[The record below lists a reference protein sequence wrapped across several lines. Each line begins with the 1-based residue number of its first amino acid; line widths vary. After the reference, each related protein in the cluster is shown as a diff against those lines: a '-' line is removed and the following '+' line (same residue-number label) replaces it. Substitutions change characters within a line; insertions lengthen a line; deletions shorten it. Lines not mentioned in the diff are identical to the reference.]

1 MKSSVNTHSSIK
13 ARPSVGAKLSFGVKT
28 SGNNRPPVKRRSSA
42 EARSPVATR
51 SSADSRS
58 FRKAARL
65 LAALA
70 LAAFAFASSAARA
83 SAQERGRV
91 RLDGLDRLA
100 PKATDTVNVEVDGF
114 LIKLASKILS
124 DKDPDEKTVKE
135 IISGLRGVYVRSYEF
150 GKEGEYT
157 DADIAPVREQLRAPA
172 WTRLVGVRSHDG
184 GDDRAEIY
192 VATDAG
198 RVQGM
203 TIIVAE
209 AREITVI
216 NIVGDIDVDK
226 LKRLEGSLGIP
237 RIHVE
242 HKGST
247 AKQP

>member
-1 MKSSVNTHSSIK
+1 MKSSVNTRSSTS
-13 ARPSVGAKLSFGVKT
+13 ARPSVKT
-28 SGNNRPPVKRRSSA
+28 RSSA
-42 EARSPVATR
+42 EARSSVAAR
-51 SSADSRS
+51 SSANSRP
-58 FRKAARL
+58 FMKASARL

-83 SAQERGRV
+83 SAQDRGRV

-100 PKATDTVNVEVDGF
+100 PKATDTVSVEVDGF
-114 LIKLASKILS
+114 LIKLAAKILS

-135 IISGLRGVYVRSYEF
+135 IIGGLRGVYVRSYEF
-150 GKEGEYT
+150 GREGEYT
-157 DADIAPVREQLRAPA
+157 DADVAPVREQLRAPA
-172 WTRLVGVRSHDG
+172 WTRLVGVHTHDG

-203 TIIVAE
+203 TILVAE
-209 AREITVI
+209 AKKITVI
-216 NIVGDIDVDK
+216 NIVGDIDVEK

-237 RIHVE
+237 RIHIE
-242 HKGST
+242 HKGRA